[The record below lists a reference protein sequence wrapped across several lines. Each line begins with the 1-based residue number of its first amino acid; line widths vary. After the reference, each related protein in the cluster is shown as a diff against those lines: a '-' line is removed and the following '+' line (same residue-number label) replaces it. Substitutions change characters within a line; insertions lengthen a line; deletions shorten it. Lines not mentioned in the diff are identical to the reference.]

1 MALLRAQLTG
11 KETFVADPMFLRG
24 ALLALKNDLP
34 PAFLKSRTNLKKT
47 AIRHLCWLETWRLF
61 GLPNGQS
68 RKKVWRKEQGCCKI
82 SWVQSVP
89 AASFGP
95 ECQCFENG
103 RL

>member
-1 MALLRAQLTG
+1 
-11 KETFVADPMFLRG
+11 
-24 ALLALKNDLP
+24 
-34 PAFLKSRTNLKKT
+34 
-47 AIRHLCWLETWRLF
+47 
-61 GLPNGQS
+61 LPNGQS